1 MPAASLML
9 TAAQGDHRHRHRQ
22 LWAAISQTRHEG
34 ASVCNEDREIFGPQG
49 RWRCSG
55 GFVVLDGAILGR
67 LPQVYPRDLCAKQR

>member
-1 MPAASLML
+1 ML
-9 TAAQGDHRHRHRQ
+9 IAAQGDHRHRQ

-49 RWRCSG
+49 RWRCSS

-67 LPQVYPRDLCAKQR
+67 LPHVYLRDLCAKQR